1 MKKILP
7 FLTLCCIANLSNA
20 QCLTSQTV
28 TASPA
33 TICGSGTSAVQVA
46 NSQSPG
52 TYYLRDNVTH
62 SVVDG
67 PLSGGGAL
75 SFSTGT
81 ISTTTTY
88 EIYGELPDTAK
99 ALQFDGINDYV
110 EVTNTTGLNFGTGN
124 FTLEAWVRTN
134 NTGTQ
139 CIMGRNDGDFLFL
152 VVDGSTDELWLGIGS
167 DIFTV
172 SSNINNNVWHHI
184 AAVRESGIVRFY
196 VDGVQVGGTF
206 PSAGSA
212 PATTSFFI
220 GDWDGSLTFPFVGRI
235 DEVRVWNT
243 ARSAA
248 QIAAYMDNCLS
259 SKTGLVAM
267 YGMEEGSGTSLNDL
281 AGGNN
286 NGVLTNMT
294 ATAWVTSGHICPGC
308 NGVLPQTVTVTV
320 NPIPD
325 GSYTGLS
332 ATYCE
337 DESPVTLTPV
347 TSGGTFTGPGISG
360 NQFDPASANL
370 GSNTI
375 SYSVTVNGCTGNSN
389 QNTTVNA
396 LPDATFTGLNA
407 NYCANAA
414 TTTLSAVTGGGTFF
428 GTGVTGNQF
437 NPANANIGSNA
448 VSYSVT
454 VNGCTS
460 ASIQNTNVIAVPD
473 AAFSGLVTAYCE
485 DQATVTLTPVT
496 AGGSFTGPG
505 ITGNQFDPS
514 VANIGSNTI
523 QYTVTVNGCTGTSL
537 QATTVNALPDAS
549 FTGLLSDYCVDD
561 LDALLTPATTGGI
574 FTGTG
579 ISGSIFSPSLAGPG
593 FYSINYSVTVAGCSS
608 SSLQNTNVHV
618 LPVISLVATDILC
631 NGDNNGNIDVTA
643 SGSGTLTYDWAH
655 ISGTSNSEDVTSLA
669 PGTFNCTV
677 TDANGCSASAGAT
690 INEPAALSVVT
701 DNILNP
707 SGCGL
712 SDGSIQITASGGTT
726 SGTYTYSWGDGA
738 GYSSSSEDISGL
750 PSGTYTVTIEDDN
763 NCQTQTI
770 ATLSD
775 PNGPTVA
782 LNSNSITTLLCNGD
796 SDGDIDIDITLNGGA
811 VSTVY
816 QWSSGET
823 TEDISG
829 LTAGNYDVTVT
840 DNNNCTATLSV
851 TIGEP
856 TAINIAGNITHAL
869 CNGNNNGSVDITVTG
884 GVASS
889 GYSYSWSDGF
899 GFMATTEDIS
909 SITAGTYTLIV
920 TDDNNCSLT
929 EDYIVNEPDLVTG
942 ITIPTDITCNGL
954 ADGSIN
960 LTPSGGDGNYSYLW
974 DDFSGSTTQ
983 NISGLPQGTYSVLIT
998 DGNGC
1003 TGNTQGTINEPLL
1016 LSVSGIISHETTGN
1030 DGAVDITVNGGIAA
1044 YTYSWSG
1051 PGGFSATT
1059 EDITG
1064 IVGGT
1069 YTVTITDANGCTIS
1083 ENFIVTSSVS
1093 IFKNQ
1098 RNNFSIYPNPSNG
1111 NIVLVSDMNTNFFIN
1126 DISGKR
1132 VFEGYLKIGEN
1143 SLILSSLPNGLYLLT
1158 APATGNPVQL
1168 YLMIQK

>member
-7 FLTLCCIANLSNA
+7 FLTMCCIANLSNA

-28 TASPA
+28 TASPSA
-33 TICGSGTSAVQVA
+33 LCGSGSSAVQVA

-52 TYYLRDNVTH
+52 TYYLRDNVSHT
-62 SVVDG
+62 VIDG
-67 PLSGGGAL
+67 PLAGGSAL
-75 SFSTGT
+75 NFSTGV

-99 ALQFDGINDYV
+99 ALQFDGIDDYV
-110 EVTNTTGLNFGTGN
+110 EVSNTTGLNLGTGN

-139 CIMGRNDGDFLFL
+139 CIMGRNNGDFLFL
-152 VVDGSTDELWLGIGS
+152 IVDGSTDELWLGIGS

-172 SSNINNNVWHHI
+172 SSNINNNVWHHV
-184 AAVRESGIVRFY
+184 AAVRETGIVRFY

-206 PSAGSA
+206 LSAGAA
-212 PATTSFFI
+212 PSTTHFFI

-267 YGMEEGSGTSLNDL
+267 YGMEEGIGTSLSDL

-286 NGVLTNMT
+286 NGVLTNM
-294 ATAWVTSGHICPGC
+294 AGTAWVTSGHICPGC

-332 ATYCE
+332 AAYCE
-337 DESPVTLTPV
+337 DESTVTLNPV
-347 TSGGTFTGPGISG
+347 TSGGTFSGPGISG
-360 NQFDPASANL
+360 NQFDPASANP

-389 QNTTVNA
+389 QNTTVNT

-407 NYCANAA
+407 NYCADAA
-414 TTTLSAVTGGGTFF
+414 ATTLSAVTGGGTFS

-437 NPANANIGSNA
+437 NPATANIGSNA
-448 VSYSVT
+448 VNYSVT

-460 ASIQNTNVIAVPD
+460 ATIQNTNVIAVPD

-485 DQATVTLTPVT
+485 DQTPVTLTPVT

-514 VANIGSNTI
+514 AANIGSNTI
-523 QYTVTVNGCTGTSL
+523 QYTVTVNGCTGTSS

-549 FTGLLSDYCVDD
+549 FTGLSLNYCVDD
-561 LDALLTPATTGGI
+561 MDALLTPATAGGI

-593 FYSINYSVTVAGCSS
+593 SYSINYSVTVAGCSS
-608 SSLQNTNVHV
+608 SSLQNSSVHD

-631 NGDNNGNIDVTA
+631 NGDNNGSIDATS

-655 ISGTSNSEDVTSLA
+655 ISGTSNPEDVTSLA
-669 PGTFNCTV
+669 AGTFNCTV

-690 INEPAALSVVT
+690 INEPVALSVVT
-701 DNILNP
+701 DNIVNP

-763 NCQTQTI
+763 NCQAQTI

-775 PNGPTVA
+775 PNGPTVV
-782 LNSNSITTLLCNGD
+782 LNSNSITSLLCNGD
-796 SDGDIDIDITLNGGA
+796 SDGDINIDITLNGGA
-811 VSTVY
+811 ISAVY
-816 QWSSGET
+816 QWSSGES

-840 DNNNCTATLSV
+840 DNNNCTATLNV
-851 TIGEP
+851 TISEP
-856 TAINIAGNITHAL
+856 TAINIVGNITHVL
-869 CNGNNNGSVDITVTG
+869 CNGDNNGSVDIAVTG
-884 GVASS
+884 GVVSS

-909 SITAGTYTLIV
+909 ALNAGSYTLIV
-920 TDDNNCSLT
+920 SDDNNCSLT
-929 EDYIVNEPDLVTG
+929 EDYIVNQPDLITG
-942 ITIPTDITCNGL
+942 ITVPTDISCNGL
-954 ADGSIN
+954 TDGSIN
-960 LTPSGGDGNYSYLW
+960 LNPSGGDGNYSYLW
-974 DDFSGSTTQ
+974 NDASGSTTQ
-983 NISGLPQGTYSVLIT
+983 NISGLPQGMYTVVIT

-1003 TGNTQGTINEPLL
+1003 TGSAQATISEPML
-1016 LSVSGIISHETTGN
+1016 LSVAGNITHETSGN
-1030 DGAVDITVNGGIAA
+1030 DGAVDITVNGGMAP
-1044 YTYSWSG
+1044 YTFSWSG
-1051 PGGFSATT
+1051 PGAFSAAT

-1069 YTVTITDANGCTIS
+1069 YTVTITDANGCTVT
-1083 ENFIVTSSVS
+1083 ENVIVTSSVDILENPS
-1093 IFKNQ
+1093 DLFKV
-1098 RNNFSIYPNPSNG
+1098 YPNPANG
-1111 NIVLVSDMNTNFFIN
+1111 EAFLVSYINTNYFIK
-1126 DISGKR
+1126 DLTGKT
-1132 VFEGYLKIGEN
+1132 VLEGNLKIGEN
-1143 SLILSSLPNGLYLLT
+1143 SLFLNTLSNGLYLLIIHT
-1158 APATGNPVQL
+1158 PANPIQL
-1168 YLMIQK
+1168 DLMIQK